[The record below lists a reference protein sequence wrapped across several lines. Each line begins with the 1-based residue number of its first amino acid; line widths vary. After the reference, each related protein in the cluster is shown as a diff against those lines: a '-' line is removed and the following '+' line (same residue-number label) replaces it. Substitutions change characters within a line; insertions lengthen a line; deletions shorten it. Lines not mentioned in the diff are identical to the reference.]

1 MRIASAIGEA
11 CLASIAVVSMS
22 SMDLVPAPYNSVLF
36 GGGAGLLAATAMA
49 LKVKH
54 KKSQPIGAVGVLPG
68 VPAEHRGRSPQ
79 RNRKAP
85 GEGAD
90 PKKVRQGLAE
100 LVSCYAPASRAAILE
115 RLKPII
121 YELTPEIRSWSGDVR
136 LRVYLLM
143 QEMAP
148 DLSDPRL
155 AKASLGLLVQILSK
169 GGESALEMARPMFQ
183 QKIVE
188 MYGRPEYDDEPF
200 LPRVMLMLEDYEQ
213 HRVENVMRDAIH
225 VWRNGQFRAASEYL
239 GFDEL
244 ALKGMKG
251 KFRSF
256 IRERSSTQGTKGT
269 RSLPQGQSSST
280 TWSDDRPRG
289 KRTIHRADGASAR
302 ATGRA
307 VPAGTLGRQST
318 KNAKGLGMTPRWLDF
333 GRKSSGKSCNSLSS

>member
-1 MRIASAIGEA
+1 MRRIASAVGEA
-11 CLASIAVVSMS
+11 CLASIAVVSMYS
-22 SMDLVPAPYNSVLF
+22 VDLVPAPYNSVLF

-49 LKVKH
+49 AKIKH
-54 KKSQPIGAVGVLPG
+54 KKSQPIGAVGVLPR
-68 VPAEHRGRSPQ
+68 VPSEHRGRSPNATGKPLERARIL
-79 RNRKAP
+79 RNFDRAF
-85 GEGAD
+85 
-90 PKKVRQGLAE
+90 AE
-100 LVSCYAPASRAAILE
+100 LASCYAPASRAAILE

-256 IRERSSTQGTKGT
+256 IRGEIVNAGNERN
-269 RSLPQGQSSST
+269 
-280 TWSDDRPRG
+280 
-289 KRTIHRADGASAR
+289 AVAAAR
-302 ATGRA
+302 AIELYHLVR
-307 VPAGTLGRQST
+307 
-318 KNAKGLGMTPRWLDF
+318 
-333 GRKSSGKSCNSLSS
+333 